1 MQHVLYIEISAVG
14 ICLLL
19 IILLKQHA
27 EVGNSI
33 MKRQFNY
40 LIYATLAML
49 VVDTACWTLDGATF
63 PGAYGLKL
71 TAESV
76 YYVFN
81 VLIPYLW
88 LMFVEVA
95 VSKETKSTYRRLKW
109 LSIPMFLLFAL
120 IVANVFTGTLFI
132 IDEQNVYHRNTGV
145 YAVLLVVYGYLIY
158 TATLAIQAAR
168 RASWKEDKRRHYALA
183 VAVILPGL
191 AGIIQA
197 FLYGIAVI
205 WVFTAI
211 SIMMM
216 YIDSLNH
223 QISADPL
230 TGINNRREL
239 SRYILRETRDQSS
252 QGLLALIMM
261 DVDNFKQV
269 NDVFGHYQ
277 GDMVLVNVADIL
289 KSACKRTT
297 AFLARYGGD
306 EFCIVYPAENLREV
320 ESLIAKILRKTAKWN
335 TNTENPLKIGLSIGY
350 STWRFNQGDSVDAF
364 YRRADEEM
372 YRVKSEK
379 KKAASARGV

>member
-261 DVDNFKQV
+261 DDNFKQI
-269 NDVFGHYQ
+269 NDDYGHYY
-277 GDMVLVNVADIL
+277 GDETLVQVADIL
-289 KSACKRTT
+289 KDSCKNTT

-306 EFCIVYPAENLREV
+306 EFCIVYPATTRRVV
-320 ESLIAKILRKTAKWN
+320 EEMIANILRNVIRWN
-335 TNTENPLKIGLSIGY
+335 TTTKGRCVLSAGGPENVSGESRK
-350 STWRFNQGDSVDAF
+350 
-364 YRRADEEM
+364 
-372 YRVKSEK
+372 EK
-379 KKAASARGV
+379 KRLTREANTWKTGISTSLRSMTRRRTKN